1 MKYRQSLGEKLFD
14 AANYVVLIL
23 AGIITAYPF
32 IWVLSASLS
41 SENALARQ
49 LIVLWPVGFTLDS
62 YRLVFS
68 TDEVLQAYGNTL
80 FYTGVGTLLNVLLT
94 TCAAYPLSRK
104 GYSARSAVMVF
115 ITITMFFSGGLVPFY
130 LLVSRLGMVNHRSSI
145 IIPGAVSAW
154 NLMIARV
161 FFQSTIPDELTD
173 AAKIDGAND
182 VTIFFRIVAP
192 LSTPIV
198 AVLSLFYGVAHW
210 NDFFGPLIFLSGKPA
225 LHPLSLYLRKVL
237 TLAQVYGGQVQSG
250 SETMRAWAAMA
261 LTERMK
267 YATVIVALLP
277 IMLSYPFVQ
286 RYFVK
291 GIMLGSLKE

>member
-1 MKYRQSLGEKLFD
+1 MRYRQSLGEKLFD
-14 AANYVVLIL
+14 VANYVLLTL

-62 YRLVFS
+62 YKLVFR
-68 TDEVLQAYGNTL
+68 TDEILQAYGNTIL
-80 FYTGVGTLLNVLLT
+80 YTLVGTSLNVLLT

-104 GYSARSAVMVF
+104 TYSLRSAVMVF

-130 LLVSRLGMVNHRSSI
+130 LLVSRLGMVNTRSSV

-161 FFQSTIPDELTD
+161 FFQATIPDELTD

-182 VTIFFRIVAP
+182 VTIFFRVVAP
-192 LSTPIV
+192 LSTPIL
-198 AVLSLFYGVAHW
+198 AVLSLFYGVGHW
-210 NDFFGPLIFLSGKPA
+210 NDFFGPLIFLTSKPA

-250 SETMRAWAAMA
+250 SEMIRAWAAMA

-267 YATVIVALLP
+267 YASIVVALLP
-277 IMLSYPFVQ
+277 IMFSYPFVQ
-286 RYFVK
+286 KYFVK
-291 GIMLGSLKE
+291 GVMLGALKE

>member
-1 MKYRQSLGEKLFD
+1 MRYRRSLGEKLFD
-14 AANYVVLIL
+14 AFNYVLLTFAGLI
-23 AGIITAYPF
+23 TVYPF
-32 IWVLSASLS
+32 VWVLSASLS
-41 SENALARQ
+41 SESALARQ

-62 YRLVFS
+62 YKLVFR
-68 TDEVLQAYGNTL
+68 TDEIVQAYGNTIL
-80 FYTGVGTLLNVLLT
+80 YTLVGTSLNVLMT

-104 GYSARSAVMVF
+104 GYSLRSAAMIF

-130 LLVSRLGMVNHRSSI
+130 ILVNKLGMMDKRSAV

-154 NLMIARV
+154 NLMLARV

-173 AAKIDGAND
+173 AARIDGAND

-192 LSTPIV
+192 LSTPIL
-198 AVLSLFYGVAHW
+198 AVLALFYGVGHW
-210 NDFFGPLIFLSGKPA
+210 NDFFGPLIFLTTKPA

-237 TLAQVYGGQVQSG
+237 TLSQVYGGQVKSG
-250 SETMRAWAAMA
+250 TEMIRQWAAMA

-267 YATVIVALLP
+267 YASIIVALLP

-291 GIMLGSLKE
+291 GVMLGALKE